1 MVTANQIRK
10 GNQGGKGLNRLGP
23 GTAQNQNPQ
32 LAQSVSDATS
42 DDGHTPSPEHLSRHR
57 DYERIPKLPSF
68 TGSESWKVWFNCFD
82 DVACQRNWSE
92 EKHLDVMLPRLKGP
106 AGEYVYDQLSRRQRS
121 SYKEL
126 VDCLKKRFHKVESRK
141 MFADMFWKRDQK
153 AGELEETY
161 AAELKRLHG
170 KAWPKRN
177 TESTKEDL
185 LQRFMN
191 GLLDKKAKQQVEFVK
206 NPTNIDNA
214 LDEVLKYREAR
225 QVSLKDMSTRH
236 HPQRVARTS
245 TEDTSESDNDESS
258 SDTEAN
264 PRVAQAF
271 GKQPSKGAG
280 IHSQSQ
286 HSQPPVRPRGSGT
299 APLTMEDVVG
309 VSRGY
314 TDYHQGRAIH
324 MADSRI
330 H

>member
-1 MVTANQIRK
+1 MMTEMMQVMKNMSKAHNGNEEVIDLTNVPKADGNSQVDKKRK
-10 GNQGGKGLNRLGP
+10 PRQKRSKQVR
-23 GTAQNQNPQ
+23 TRD
-32 LAQSVSDATS
+32 SSESESTSSSECESDATS
-42 DDGHTPSPEHLSRHR
+42 DDGHTPSPGHLSRHR

-68 TGSESWKVWFNCFD
+68 TGSESWKVWFNRFD

-106 AGEYVYDQLSRRQRS
+106 AGEYVYDQLSHRQRS

-177 TESTKEDL
+177 MESTEEDL

-214 LDEVLKYREAR
+214 LDEVVKYREAR

-258 SDTEAN
+258 SDTETN
-264 PRVAQAF
+264 PTVA
-271 GKQPSKGAG
+271 
-280 IHSQSQ
+280 
-286 HSQPPVRPRGSGT
+286 
-299 APLTMEDVVG
+299 
-309 VSRGY
+309 
-314 TDYHQGRAIH
+314 
-324 MADSRI
+324 
-330 H
+330 